1 MPLAPTGGIN
11 RPGVGALRVPL
22 ACEWGDRHVTQNI
35 SELCYIVYG
44 IWPGT
49 LTNTDGTK
57 PFEKVLQLAPLD
69 Q

>member
-1 MPLAPTGGIN
+1 M
-11 RPGVGALRVPL
+11 
-22 ACEWGDRHVTQNI
+22 TQNI
-35 SELCYIVYG
+35 SGHIVRG
-44 IWPGT
+44 IWLGT